1 MMAKKKR
8 TEQRREG
15 RGREKRRGGAGRA
28 EREYPSRPCSQ
39 WPTFPAR
46 PRFLAVNLDSASPNT
61 LPNYNPS
68 VALPTK
74 TEPSWSGHFPK
85 ASSLNTALETKP

>member
-8 TEQRREG
+8 TEQGREG
-15 RGREKRRGGAGRA
+15 QGEEKRWGGKSR

-46 PRFLAVNLDSASPNT
+46 PRFLAGNLDSASPNT